1 MKNKNFSVVLT
12 KNKKHEVLRKM
23 KQKRPEVDKGSR
35 SFRIQNRGSSL
46 LLVLRSCSYISL
58 AVTSKHTL
66 YNYLFY
72 K

>member
-1 MKNKNFSVVLT
+1 MKKKKKKKSSVILT

-46 LLVLRSCSYISL
+46 LLVLRSL
-58 AVTSKHTL
+58 
-66 YNYLFY
+66 
-72 K
+72 